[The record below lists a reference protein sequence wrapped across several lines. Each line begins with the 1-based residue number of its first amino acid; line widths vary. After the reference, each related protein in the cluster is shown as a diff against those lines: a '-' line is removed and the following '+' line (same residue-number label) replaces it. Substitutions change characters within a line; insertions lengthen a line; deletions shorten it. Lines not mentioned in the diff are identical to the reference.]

1 MFLRRSAGSEKT
13 LAATV
18 PPKCLSLPEPQN
30 SRGAAGLPLP
40 QTAVAIVSQ
49 RAGVWP
55 VGGWRGL
62 CSWILALVCFG
73 LILRVEAGLP
83 TEDQISVSKPPGSP
97 FRVTVI
103 EENPTMAVFG
113 RDRHY
118 TNGFKLALTS
128 SQLADDS
135 IWNAP
140 VRLLRSIYVFNR
152 PSAGTDNR
160 LEWTPAAQDIFTPQ
174 DHTHKIVTPND
185 RPFAGWLYAGFDW
198 IQNDNDQEFTSFEV
212 QAGIV
217 GPWAIGRQVEN
228 TFHDIANI
236 GRVHGWRAQLGNE
249 FGAVGFWDRK
259 WRFNHD
265 LGNGYSW
272 EMIPGVELAAGNIF
286 TYAGVN
292 ALLRWGRGLKSN
304 WGPDMIRPGYAGTS
318 YFSAERGGVQCGFDV
333 YLGTQGRLV
342 AQNIFLDGNTFQNS
356 RSVDKEIAVG
366 DALAG
371 AEVFYKDYF
380 RAGFTFLLRSNEF
393 TKQRGPD
400 TFGGFN
406 ISLAF

>member
-1 MFLRRSAGSEKT
+1 MEQNWIRMFLRKS
-13 LAATV
+13 V
-18 PPKCLSLPEPQN
+18 
-30 SRGAAGLPLP
+30 RGNGL
-40 QTAVAIVSQ
+40 
-49 RAGVWP
+49 
-55 VGGWRGL
+55 GGW
-62 CSWILALVCFG
+62 ILVLVFFG
-73 LILRVEAGLP
+73 LTLRAEAASLN
-83 TEDQISVSKPPGSP
+83 EDQISVIKPPSSP

-140 VRLLRSIYVFNR
+140 VRLLRAIYVFNQ
-152 PSAGTDNR
+152 PSDGTDNR

-174 DHTHKIVTPND
+174 DHTHKFVTPSD

-198 IQNDNDQEFTSFEV
+198 IQNDNDQQLTSFEV

-228 TFHDIANI
+228 TYHDIVNV

-286 TYAGVN
+286 TYAGVKCAI
-292 ALLRWGRGLKSN
+292 AL
-304 WGPDMIRPGYAGTS
+304 GPRFEIELGSRHDS
-318 YFSAERGGVQCGFDV
+318 SGV
-333 YLGTQGRLV
+333 RR
-342 AQNIFLDGNTFQNS
+342 NIVFLC
-356 RSVDKEIAVG
+356 
-366 DALAG
+366 
-371 AEVFYKDYF
+371 
-380 RAGFTFLLRSNEF
+380 
-393 TKQRGPD
+393 
-400 TFGGFN
+400 
-406 ISLAF
+406 